1 MTGELFPWALVGCRD
16 ELEDVATSV
25 FDLMGKTEATEDQ
38 IGKMVDQ
45 IFQVPSFSACVCV
58 CVCVC
63 ETLEKENPPLTAN
76 FQEMDGN
83 GDGLVRAII
92 VIFLMLITTTTTTTI
107 LTSSGPSKCAPGDRA
122 GVPGPL
128 PGQALSSPLH
138 GHTWEASG
146 LILQICYQSD

>member
-1 MTGELFPWALVGCRD
+1 MVGCRD

-45 IFQVPSFSACVCV
+45 IFQVPSFSVCVCV
-58 CVCVC
+58 CVCVKLC

-83 GDGLVRAII
+83 GDGLVRGII
-92 VIFLMLITTTTTTTI
+92 VILLMLIITTTTTTI
-107 LTSSGPSKCAPGDRA
+107 LT
-122 GVPGPL
+122 
-128 PGQALSSPLH
+128 
-138 GHTWEASG
+138 
-146 LILQICYQSD
+146 